1 MSVEEIK
8 EKLAAISEGDWH
20 KDWHEARRATV
31 LMLFSEGSP
40 KKAAELLHKGTR
52 AEICEHYHGEIES
65 ILNALGDKWDAL
77 IEAARLKSDVLLIA
91 EPLGTVL
98 TNILPML
105 DNNNMRNASM
115 FSLMAMMGMGCA
127 DPYKE

>member
-8 EKLAAISEGDWH
+8 EKLAAIGKGDWH
-20 KDWHEARRATV
+20 KDWHEAQRATI
-31 LMLFSEGSP
+31 LMLFAEGSP

-52 AEICEHYHGEIES
+52 AEICEYYHGDVES
-65 ILNALGDKWDAL
+65 ILNALGDKWDTF

-105 DNNNMRNASM
+105 DDKYMQSASM
-115 FSLMAMMGMGCA
+115 FSLMAMMGMGSA